1 MAALLG
7 AEEFGFATA
16 PLVVMGCVMMRVCHL
31 DTCPVGVATQNPE
44 LRARFAGK
52 PEFVVNFF
60 EFIAEEVREHLA
72 QLGFRSLEEAIGHVE
87 MLDTRAA
94 VSHWKASGLDLTP
107 ILESPTVAPGA
118 SLHQSVAQDHGLDR
132 ALDKE
137 LIALC
142 APALESGEPVRAQL
156 SIRNVNRTVGTMLGA
171 EVTRRHGG
179 AGLPEGTID
188 LTFTGSAGQSF
199 GAFLPAGVTLRL
211 EGDANDYVGK
221 GLSGGRVIVRPDRSA
236 PSSPR
241 TRSSPATSSA
251 TGPRPARCSCAG
263 GSVSASPCATPGP
276 RWSSRAWATMAAST

>member
-1 MAALLG
+1 MLQVDGQLKTGRDVVVAALLG

-44 LRARFAGK
+44 LRKRFTGK

-60 EFIAEEVREHLA
+60 LFIAEEVREHLA

-94 VSHWKASGLDLTP
+94 VDHWKASGLDLTP

-156 SIRNVNRTVGTMLGA
+156 TIRNVNRTVGHHARG

-179 AGLPEGTID
+179 AGLPDDTID
-188 LTFTGSAGQSF
+188 LTFTAP
-199 GAFLPAGVTLRL
+199 PASRSGRSCPR
-211 EGDANDYVGK
+211 GHPAP
-221 GLSGGRVIVRPDRSA
+221 GGRRQRLRRQGPVRRPGGR
-236 PSSPR
+236 
-241 TRSSPATSSA
+241 A
-251 TGPRPARCSCAG
+251 TGPRGCFRRRGADHRRQRHRVRGDLRRGVPARAG
-263 GSVSASPCATPGP
+263 
-276 RWSSRAWATMAAST
+276 R